1 MKAVAILMILAMVS
15 VLDFAAAAPKF
26 QRGRVERWA
35 QDPEPTEGAPEAES
49 EKPEEEAEEK
59 EEETSED
66 ESGGDEAEGED
77 HHGKHCPHDEESGQS
92 ESEPNA
98 EGPAKSEK

>member
-1 MKAVAILMILAMVS
+1 MTKSHIIRIIPNFIKTVPFS
-15 VLDFAAAAPKF
+15 APKF

-77 HHGKHCPHDEESGQS
+77 HHGKHCHHDEESGQS